1 MADRRCICA
10 QLKVKVVK
18 ALAAREQQA
27 RRRNLTKYIP
37 NAAQAIFTV
46 SVASDTRLLT
56 FAARPSVCGSSRLC
70 DCWQL
75 HFAQQ

>member
-1 MADRRCICA
+1 MLPILVCTFA

-46 SVASDTRLLT
+46 TAGSDSLRVWTERELASHPEHRA
-56 FAARPSVCGSSRLC
+56 F
-70 DCWQL
+70 
-75 HFAQQ
+75 